1 MSKPADNMNCTI
13 SHNPELFTS
22 FLHRLD
28 GERIVSLQIFS
39 VLFYYCFWKPG
50 FPLPVRCLPVDTVS
64 VKFTSGREK
73 NPAPVFQN
81 HRQKTVLRNSVCIRC

>member
-39 VLFYYCFWKPG
+39 VLFYYLFLEARI
-50 FPLPVRCLPVDTVS
+50 PLASAMPTCGYS
-64 VKFTSGREK
+64 S
-73 NPAPVFQN
+73 
-81 HRQKTVLRNSVCIRC
+81 